1 MVKKVTTIEEWQSA
15 DAARLKALF
24 EAREP
29 KISQTQFGED
39 FHIGTQGMVWQYMSG
54 TRPLNIDSAMKF
66 ARGLGVT
73 IDKFSPTIADQIA
86 DAFGLSGRAAGQVTS
101 VASVAAET
109 VGEMRLLTVYRL
121 TDDDGRSAID
131 ALIDTLARRVDASR
145 EGKHAPGP
153 DRGGVDA
160 SHSERAAK
168 L

>member
-1 MVKKVTTIEEWQSA
+1 MVKKVTAIEAWQA
-15 DAARLKALF
+15 DDAARLKALF

-29 KISQTQFGED
+29 KISQAQFGED
-39 FHIGTQGMVWQYMSG
+39 FDIGTQGMVWQYMSG

-86 DAFGLSGRAAGQVTS
+86 DAFGLSGRAAGKVAS

-109 VGEMRLLTVYRL
+109 VAEMRLLTVYRL
-121 TDDDGRSAID
+121 TDGDGRGAVD
-131 ALIDTLARRVDASR
+131 GLIDTLARRVDASR
-145 EGKHAPGP
+145 EGQHAAGP
-153 DRGGVDA
+153 RGGTVGA
-160 SHSERAAK
+160 PHGERAAE